1 MKRKVFFD
9 FSESIKTPSQMV
21 PCTPETLN
29 AVFDDQQVSN
39 TCKEIAANLLKVK
52 EGTLTR
58 EAFNKLKTQ
67 LKEDNL
73 PVICFHA
80 TFSDGY
86 RHNQSAVPSGLSIYD
101 VDHLEEDPRAYYIN
115 KVAGREVELGICLAH
130 VSPSNEGIRLVF
142 EMPKGM
148 SLAKAQQWMA
158 DQLGDETYDGSVK
171 DLARCSFVVC
181 RDYVL
186 YYDEEEL
193 FAEREVDMP
202 QNPVTNGTI
211 ETADSAPILP
221 PAADETAVFEDNFN
235 GIRYPQIVR
244 SMEELL
250 GGVPAQGAR
259 NNFIFAMACHLRYV
273 CNDDPRWISQV
284 LPRYGEEEMKYQSTV
299 RSACNRPQ
307 TKSTPELVTRA
318 LELAR
323 KQQQVD
329 EAIEANGVH
338 APKPPVMPQKLTKF
352 MKLITKNVPAH
363 LKPAVAMGVFP
374 ALGAH
379 CKGVKFLYN
388 DNASVE
394 PTFMNTLVAEMSSG
408 KSCVNAPID
417 AIMADIK
424 ERDAKNRKLMQE
436 YKEQYDTCPA
446 DEQKPERP
454 QGLVVQ
460 WVKSDMTP
468 AAFVQLMADASGR
481 FLYSR
486 LDEIGLLNQLKTNGK
501 GNNVTEILR
510 LAYDCGEYGQ
520 ERVGTKSV
528 CECVEVR
535 WNWNASTTPGKC
547 RRFFSDAMLDGTLSR
562 ISFSTIYTEDDRMP
576 VYGNYDDH
584 YQQQV
589 QQFVAY
595 LNDAKGLIVCKKA
608 NKLADEMIEENRQY
622 SALADDDTY
631 RELSYRATLS
641 AFKRGMVLY
650 ILNGQK
656 WCKEI
661 EDFVRWSFHYD
672 MWCKMWIFGEK
683 MRRAMDLDKAVM
695 VPGRRNLMEFLN
707 DTFTLED
714 LNTVRRAQG
723 MKQDGSAQL
732 RKWVQRGYCT
742 FNPATQLYTKSPQFI
757 AKHPKSAA

>member
-259 NNFIFAMACHLRYV
+259 NNFIFAMACYLRYV

>member
-1 MKRKVFFD
+1 MKRKLFFD
-9 FSESIKTPSQMV
+9 FSKSIKTPSQMV

-101 VDHLEEDPRAYYIN
+101 VDHLEMDPRAYYIN

-148 SLAKAQQWMA
+148 SLAEAQQWMA

-171 DLARCSFVVC
+171 DMARCSFAVC